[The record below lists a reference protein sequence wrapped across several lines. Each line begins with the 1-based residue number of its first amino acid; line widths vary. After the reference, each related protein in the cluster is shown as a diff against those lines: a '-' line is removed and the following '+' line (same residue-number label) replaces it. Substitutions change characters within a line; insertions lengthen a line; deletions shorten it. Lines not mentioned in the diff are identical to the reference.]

1 MDEYNNESMIYS
13 NLENEIIN
21 ENKIQ
26 IKLMKNILKKNEDQK
41 LIENQEEII
50 KNFKY

>member
-1 MDEYNNESMIYS
+1 
-13 NLENEIIN
+13 
-21 ENKIQ
+21 
-26 IKLMKNILKKNEDQK
+26 MKNILKKNEDQK